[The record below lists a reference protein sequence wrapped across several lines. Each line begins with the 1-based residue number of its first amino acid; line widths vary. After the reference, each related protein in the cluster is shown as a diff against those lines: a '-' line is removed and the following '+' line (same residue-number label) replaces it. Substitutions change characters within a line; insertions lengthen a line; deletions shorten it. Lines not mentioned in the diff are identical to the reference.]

1 MTASLP
7 WRRWGGRALG
17 LAGLALAVLAM
28 SYVVQVGGRG
38 ADVGNGP
45 VAAGAA
51 GPDGAPVEA
60 RPLRIGWTA
69 WADAEVVTL
78 LATRLIEDHLGH
90 EVDRVMADIGIQY
103 QGVAQ
108 GNLDLMLM
116 AWLPTTHRQY
126 WRRVR
131 NRVVDLGPIYSGRL
145 GWVVPDRIPPAD
157 LDSIEDLRRPAIA
170 ARLGDRIQG
179 IDPGSGLMQA
189 SERALQVYGLDD
201 LRLVPASGAAMT
213 AVLERA
219 MRDPDR
225 WVVVTAW
232 QPHWI
237 FARHRLRFLAD
248 PRGVLGHTEQ
258 IHAVARQAFG
268 RDYPR
273 VVELLSRFHL
283 GDEELDALLL
293 QARDTSPAAAVE
305 AFLADHPRRVE
316 YWVSGR
322 LPEGG

>member
-1 MTASLP
+1 MTAARP
-7 WRRWGGRALG
+7 WRRWRGRAMG
-17 LAGLALAVLAM
+17 VAGLALAVLAM
-28 SYVVQVGGRG
+28 VYVAQVGGRG
-38 ADVGNGP
+38 VDAGGS
-45 VAAGAA
+45 AGAA
-51 GPDGAPVEA
+51 GPGGRAREAGEA

-69 WADAEVVTL
+69 WADAEVVSL

-90 EVDRVMADIGIQY
+90 EVERVMADIGIQY

-116 AWLPTTHRQY
+116 AWLPTTHRSY

-145 GWVVPDRIPPAD
+145 GWVVPDRIPPED

-170 ARLGDRIQG
+170 ARLGGRIQG

-189 SERALQVYGLDD
+189 SERALQVYGLEGV
-201 LRLVPASGAAMT
+201 RLVPASGAAMT

-219 MRDPDR
+219 MRAPER

-258 IHAVARQAFG
+258 IHALARREFG
-268 RDYPR
+268 RDFPG

-283 GDEELDALLL
+283 GDDELDALLL
-293 QARDTSPAAAVE
+293 EARDTSPAAAVA
-305 AFLADHPRRVE
+305 AFLDGHPRRVE

>member
-1 MTASLP
+1 
-7 WRRWGGRALG
+7 
-17 LAGLALAVLAM
+17 
-28 SYVVQVGGRG
+28 
-38 ADVGNGP
+38 
-45 VAAGAA
+45 
-51 GPDGAPVEA
+51 
-60 RPLRIGWTA
+60 
-69 WADAEVVTL
+69 
-78 LATRLIEDHLGH
+78 
-90 EVDRVMADIGIQY
+90 
-103 QGVAQ
+103 
-108 GNLDLMLM
+108 
-116 AWLPTTHRQY
+116 
-126 WRRVR
+126 
-131 NRVVDLGPIYSGRL
+131 VVDLGPIYAGRL
-145 GWVVPDRIPPAD
+145 GWVVPARIPPAD

-170 ARLGDRIQG
+170 ARLGGRIQG

-189 SERALQVYGLDD
+189 SERALQVYGLGD

-248 PRGVLGHTEQ
+248 PRAVLGHTEQ
-258 IHAVARQAFG
+258 IHAVARQEFG

-273 VVELLSRFHL
+273 VVDLLSRFHL
-283 GDEELDALLL
+283 GGEELDALLL
-293 QARDTSPAAAVE
+293 QARDIGPATAVE

-322 LPEGG
+322 LPEDR